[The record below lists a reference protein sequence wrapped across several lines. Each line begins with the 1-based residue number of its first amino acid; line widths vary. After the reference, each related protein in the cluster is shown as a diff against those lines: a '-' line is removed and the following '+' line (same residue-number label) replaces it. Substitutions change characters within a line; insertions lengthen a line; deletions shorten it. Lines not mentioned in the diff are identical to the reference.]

1 MHPDIH
7 NCSAIKQLLEDIRT
21 NSVRTPQPY
30 RGLCA
35 ATVSRDAVTYFRE
48 IVGSTMDTVKAF
60 KVRDRAQTAVKH
72 RDDISGT
79 SKSQGQD

>member
-48 IVGSTMDTVKAF
+48 IVGSTTVKAF
-60 KVRDRAQTAVKH
+60 KVRDRAQTAVKL

-79 SKSQGQD
+79 SKSQGRD